1 MTARVV
7 LVTGVSRYL
16 AAQTAARLAADPRIE
31 RVIGVDSREPTS
43 EIAKLTGRPEFV
55 RADLLS
61 PSIGDVIADHGVDTV
76 VHMGVVA
83 APSSAGGRQAMK
95 EQNVIGTM
103 QLLAAC
109 QRAPAVRRLVVRSS
123 VAAYGASPRDPA
135 IFTEA
140 TELRALPRGGYA
152 KDVAEIEG
160 YVRGFRRRRPDMT
173 TTVLRFAPFVGS
185 RADTTL
191 TRYFSLP
198 VVPTV
203 LGRDPRIQFIHI
215 DDALDV
221 LHRAAV
227 EDHDGAYNVAGP
239 GVLLLSQAVRRAGR
253 VPLPV
258 PDRGMALAATLAK
271 RSGLVDFSLDQL
283 DFLVYGRVVD
293 VSRLIEEFGY
303 SPRSTRE
310 AFDDFIRVHT
320 EGSLLNGAQLSAVE
334 RVVLDRYR
342 AARGN
347 GNGKGDGG

>member
-1 MTARVV
+1 MTPRVV

-16 AAQTAARLAADPRIE
+16 AAHTAARLAADPSIH
-31 RVIGVDSREPTS
+31 RVVGTDATAPSDEITELIGRT
-43 EIAKLTGRPEFV
+43 EFV
-55 RADLLS
+55 RADVRS
-61 PSIGDVIADHGVDTV
+61 PVIADVIAEHEVDTV
-76 VHMGVVA
+76 VHMAVVA

-109 QRAPAVRRLVVRSS
+109 QRAGAVRRLVVRSS

-140 TELRALPRGGYA
+140 TEPRGLPRGGYA

-198 VVPTV
+198 LVPTV
-203 LGRDPRIQFIHI
+203 LGRDPRIQFVHI

-221 LHRAAV
+221 LYRAAV
-227 EDHDGAYNVAGP
+227 EDHPGDYNVAGP

-253 VPLPV
+253 VPVPV
-258 PDRGMALAATLAK
+258 PDRGMALAAGLAK
-271 RSGLVDFSLDQL
+271 RSGLIDFSLDQL

-293 VSRLIEEFGY
+293 VSRLIGEFGY
-303 SPRSTRE
+303 QPRSTRE
-310 AFDDFIRVHT
+310 AFDDFIGVHT
-320 EGSLLNGAQLSAVE
+320 DRSVLNGERLSALE
-334 RVVLDRYR
+334 RLVLDRYR
-342 AARGN
+342 AARGD
-347 GNGKGDGG
+347 GKGDR